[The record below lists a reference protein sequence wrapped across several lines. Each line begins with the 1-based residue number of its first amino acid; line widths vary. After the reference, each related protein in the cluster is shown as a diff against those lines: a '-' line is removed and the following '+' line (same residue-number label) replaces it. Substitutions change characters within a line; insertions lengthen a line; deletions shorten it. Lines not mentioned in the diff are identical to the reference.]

1 VSDSSP
7 ELRSLQEFVRQLP
20 LFADLTLAD
29 VAQLC
34 RSSRRVHAAPGDL
47 VIEQGAPGDS
57 LYIVLSG
64 ELEITRRDEGREVVL
79 ATRKAGEAVG
89 EMSLLERAPRS
100 ASARAVR
107 PSELMEVSPESFRK
121 VLESSPSTAMTV
133 LRTVAQRLRSTE
145 ASLVQ
150 SDKLA
155 SLGTLAAGL
164 AHELNNPAAAIQR
177 SAQHLRAA
185 FAAWRRR
192 AAELQALE
200 LDAGQ
205 KARLAELERAIAA
218 GESPQPDDAASAR
231 REAQLAD
238 ELEALGLEDAAEI
251 APALAAFGWTVERLR
266 SVAGGFAAAQVKPV
280 LQWLGA
286 GLAAQQLVAEIG
298 HSAHAISEIVR
309 AVKSYAYLDQAPVQ
323 DADVRVGLEDTL
335 VILRH
340 KLKDGIEVVRDFE
353 AGLPTIEAYAAE
365 LNQVW
370 TNLIDNAIH
379 AMNGRGVLELRARRV
394 GRDVEVG
401 IADSGPGI
409 PPAIAGRIF
418 EPFFTT
424 KPQGV
429 GTGLGLHIAHNIVV
443 HRHHGRID
451 VDSRPGRTE
460 FRVWLPIRMQTA
472 APDAPARAA
481 SRPA

>member
-1 VSDSSP
+1 VSDSPP

-89 EMSLLERAPRS
+89 EMSLLERSPRS

-121 VLESSPSTAMTV
+121 VLESNPSTAMTV
-133 LRTVAQRLRSTE
+133 LRTVAHRLRSTE
-145 ASLVQ
+145 ASLMQ

-177 SAQHLRAA
+177 SAQHLREA
-185 FAAWRRR
+185 FANWRRR
-192 AAELQALE
+192 TAALQALE
-200 LDAGQ
+200 LDTAQ
-205 KARLAELERAIAA
+205 KARLAELEEAIAA
-218 GESPQPDDAASAR
+218 GDAPRPDDAASAR
-231 REAQLAD
+231 REALLGD

-266 SVAGGFAAAQVKPV
+266 SVAGGFAAAQAKPV

-286 GLAAQQLVAEIG
+286 GLAAQQLVAEIRQ
-298 HSAHAISEIVR
+298 SAHAISEIVR

-323 DADVRVGLEDTL
+323 DVDVRVGLEDTL

-394 GRDVEVG
+394 GRDVEVA

-409 PPAIAGRIF
+409 PPGIAARIF

-451 VDSRPGRTE
+451 VESRPGRTE
-460 FRVWLPIRMQTA
+460 FRVWLPIRMKTA
-472 APDAPARAA
+472 APDEPARAA

>member
-1 VSDSSP
+1 VSDPSA

-34 RSSRRVHAAPGDL
+34 RSSRRVHAAPGER

-64 ELEITRRDEGREVVL
+64 ELEITRREDGREIVL

-89 EMSLLERAPRS
+89 EMSLLERSPRT
-100 ASARAVR
+100 ASARAVQA
-107 PSELMEVSPESFRK
+107 SELMEISPESFRQ
-121 VLESSPSTAMTV
+121 VLEVNPQTAMSV
-133 LRTVAQRLRSTE
+133 LRTVASRLRSTE

-150 SDKLA
+150 SEKLA

-177 SAQHLRAA
+177 SAEHLRTA
-185 FAAWRRR
+185 FDAWRRR
-192 AAELQALE
+192 AAELQALA

-205 KARLAELERAIAA
+205 KARLAELEAAIAA
-218 GESPQPDDAASAR
+218 SDAPQPDDAAAAR
-231 REAQLAD
+231 REAELLD
-238 ELEALGLEDAAEI
+238 ELEALGLEDAAEV
-251 APALAAFGWTVERLR
+251 APALAGFGWTLERLR
-266 SVAGGFAAAQVKPV
+266 AVAGGFAAAQVKPV

-286 GLAAQQLVAEIG
+286 GLTVQQLLAEIRQ
-298 HSAHAISEIVR
+298 SARAISEIVR

-323 DADVRVGLEDTL
+323 DADVRAGLEDTL
-335 VILRH
+335 VMLRH
-340 KLKDGIEVVRDFE
+340 KLKGGIEVVRDFE
-353 AGLPTIEAYAAE
+353 DGLPTLEAYAAE

-379 AMNGRGVLELRARRV
+379 AMDGRGVLELRARRL
-394 GRDVEVG
+394 GPDVEVR

-409 PPAIAGRIF
+409 PPAVAARIF

-451 VDSRPGRTE
+451 VESKPGRTE
-460 FRVWLPIRMQTA
+460 FRVSLPIRM
-472 APDAPARAA
+472 PPAA
-481 SRPA
+481 SRSA